1 MSVNKSAASVVS
13 RVEGKELI
21 IERMFHAPRE
31 LVFRAYAEPDL
42 LAAWWGPKGWS
53 TANKRFEF
61 EPGGVWHYCMR
72 CEDKDQGDFYGMESW
87 GIATYKE
94 ISVPEK
100 IVYVDAFSDET
111 GAVSEQMPEMVIT
124 MYFEDH
130 GDLTKLI
137 AVSEFATEE
146 ELKKVAEIG
155 VVEGMSS
162 QFECLDELLATLK

>member
-1 MSVNKSAASVVS
+1 
-13 RVEGKELI
+13 
-21 IERMFHAPRE
+21 
-31 LVFRAYAEPDL
+31 
-42 LAAWWGPKGWS
+42 
-53 TANKRFEF
+53 
-61 EPGGVWHYCMR
+61 MR

-111 GAVSEQMPEMVIT
+111 GVVSEQMPEMVIT
-124 MYFEDH
+124 MVFEDH
-130 GDLTKLI
+130 GDTTKL
-137 AVSEFATEE
+137 VVKSEFATEE
-146 ELKKVAEIG
+146 ELKKVTEMG